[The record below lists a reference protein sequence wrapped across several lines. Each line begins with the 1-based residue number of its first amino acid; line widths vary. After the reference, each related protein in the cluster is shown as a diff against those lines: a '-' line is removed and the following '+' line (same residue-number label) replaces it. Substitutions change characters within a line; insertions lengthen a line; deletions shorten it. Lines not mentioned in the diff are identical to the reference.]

1 MKYSQIKGK
10 KKVKRLLSQDSS
22 NCRSSTETHQ
32 VTALGQHLAPPCSV
46 NWAGLKPWS
55 SPSALSH
62 EQPLRQA
69 GKALSSLRMG
79 LLPIPAHPLCTVW
92 GVGAVPAT
100 QVQSFAVSGGDSGMR
115 EVMAGFPEQIRRARL
130 PLPQSQQRPAG
141 RTGRGSGVPGA
152 PGGSAGM
159 GSPQWAGGLFSWGP
173 SSEVYTCTE

>member
-141 RTGRGSGVPGA
+141 RTGRGKRCA
-152 PGGSAGM
+152 W
-159 GSPQWAGGLFSWGP
+159 SPRGICWDGEPSVGWGLIQLG
-173 SSEVYTCTE
+173 TLL